1 MPDFLSFWWMSVR
14 ARAMLRRT
22 CFSFSVFVSCWV
34 ARCIRRPN
42 CSFSSAASSVLSSSG
57 DLAAS
62 AFVLSVRFIVISVSR
77 R

>member
-1 MPDFLSFWWMSVR
+1 MYD
-14 ARAMLRRT
+14 
-22 CFSFSVFVSCWV
+22 
-34 ARCIRRPN
+34 
-42 CSFSSAASSVLSSSG
+42 LSSSG